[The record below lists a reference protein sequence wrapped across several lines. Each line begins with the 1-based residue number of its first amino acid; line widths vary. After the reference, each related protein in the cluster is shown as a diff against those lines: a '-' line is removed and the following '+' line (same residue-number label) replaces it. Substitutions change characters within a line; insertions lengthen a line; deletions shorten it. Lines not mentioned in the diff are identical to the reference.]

1 MSVQRFATL
10 VSCAI
15 FLCATASQAA
25 IIVES
30 RPNTPNIA
38 IPSFDPA
45 LGTLQSV
52 QLTVTLLPGTTTPDG
67 DHGHG
72 IANPMVSINTVASD
86 SAVQISVAPFT
97 RTTSPQPAH
106 THTAVSP
113 AYSGG
118 GFSFAPFSLPV
129 SPSGSHNHTVNLT
142 YAGAILDDNNPF
154 GPDDYKIRLN
164 ANVQPVGVHPHNHGA
179 ANQLQ
184 SYVGA
189 AAAPFVGM
197 GDTIIP
203 AGFFSTSLN
212 GGHGHSLAPFVAIV
226 NTSEG
231 VQQAM
236 FPGVNVASTGPHP
249 HLINP
254 RFTTVAQFTYAPV
267 PEPTTCALLSLG
279 LAAFGL
285 HRRVRR

>member
-38 IPSFDPA
+38 IPSFDSS

-52 QLTVTLLPGTTTPDG
+52 QLSVTLLPGVTTPSG
-67 DHGHG
+67 DHTHG
-72 IANPMVSINTVASD
+72 IVSPMLSINTVESD
-86 SAVQISVAPFT
+86 SAGQISVAPFT

-106 THTAVSP
+106 THSATSP

-118 GFSFAPFSLPV
+118 GFSFAPFVVPI

-142 YAGAILDDNNPF
+142 YAGAILDDDNPF

-164 ANVQPVGVHPHNHGA
+164 ANVQPVDAHPHNHGSA
-179 ANQLQ
+179 MQAQ

-189 AAAPFVGM
+189 AAASFVGTN
-197 GDTIIP
+197 DTIIP
-203 AGFFSTSLN
+203 VGIISTTID
-212 GGHGHSLAPFVAIV
+212 GGHGHSLAPFTAIV

-236 FPGVNVASTGPHP
+236 FPGVNSASTGPHP

-254 RFTTVAQFTYAPV
+254 RFTTVAQFTFVPV
-267 PEPTTCALLSLG
+267 PEPTTCALFSLG
-279 LAAFGL
+279 LAAFGMYW
-285 HRRVRR
+285 RVRR